1 MSLVNLAH
9 VCSHL
14 QNASRARL
22 GTTAIPLTNLH
33 LRLAQ
38 QMQKAGFLSSVTIA
52 GLSQPPNPN
61 VLGSHPD
68 PVTTYTT
75 KIPAHWARNPSYR
88 AGEGAA
94 VGAESAAS
102 TAEASSVESAAPAN
116 NAADTTT
123 TNNPYIFVPE
133 QRHTLTQ
140 HESLVTKDSV
150 ATRRIWLGLK
160 YWDNRPVIEHMRLVS
175 KPTRRIWAGAKDLAD
190 LARGRDWQYVRGVRQ
205 VGECL
210 FVTTDRGILEI
221 REAAERGVGG
231 MLLCRI
237 W

>member
-52 GLSQPPNPN
+52 GLNQPPTPS

-88 AGEGAA
+88 AEDDGEASDEGGEGAA
-94 VGAESAAS
+94 ESAESAATPKNTS
-102 TAEASSVESAAPAN
+102 
-116 NAADTTT
+116 DLT
-123 TNNPYIFVPE
+123 TNNPYIFVP
-133 QRHTLTQ
+133 QQTHTLTQ
-140 HESLVTKDSV
+140 HESLITKDSV

-175 KPTRRIWAGAKDLAD
+175 KPTRRIWAGAKNLAD

-210 FVTTDRGILEI
+210 FVTTDRGILEV